1 MPPRLMVPLPD
12 GSFFVPCAG
21 SKRAAGE
28 ENLCWLEALNCFS
41 VGADQRAE
49 FWAAA
54 DRRVG
59 YCHAHEYGAAPS
71 ASERTGVM
79 RTLRQC
85 HAPTPRTAA
94 SADVAPAPLA

>member
-28 ENLCWLEALNCFS
+28 ENVCWLEALNCFS

-71 ASERTGVM
+71 ASERMPLCSAERSWMLVCGY
-79 RTLRQC
+79 L
-85 HAPTPRTAA
+85 PRIVST
-94 SADVAPAPLA
+94 